1 VSDGSGVCRQA
12 ENHDR
17 RQRGLVKHVH
27 DQQVK
32 QAMCI
37 RISWAQ
43 HSSAAQCAR
52 IRQKAQIELRSSET
66 KKFVSA
72 DLAIARAA

>member
-1 VSDGSGVCRQA
+1 MFTISRS
-12 ENHDR
+12 
-17 RQRGLVKHVH
+17 
-27 DQQVK
+27 K

-43 HSSAAQCAR
+43 HSSPAQCAR
-52 IRQKAQIELRSSET
+52 NRQKAQIELRSSET
-66 KKFVSA
+66 KKIVSA